1 MDCVLMAGTPETGPL
16 DRLPSNATTITT
28 LSPALTTP
36 AAIPETTASLD
47 VVVSDSEAMSPHKTQ
62 GAPGH
67 VAKVKASIESG
78 EVVRKSKDGG
88 GKLRKSLN
96 VIGGFKKA
104 TSGLM
109 AKLRASRDA
118 PETPVRRPS
127 PKAGSV
133 DAGDPTE
140 NVAAVSRVDLEA
152 GGVSLGPCG
161 RGCDCI

>member
-36 AAIPETTASLD
+36 AAIPETTASPD
-47 VVVSDSEAMSPHKTQ
+47 VETGAVVSDSEAMSPHKTQ

-78 EVVRKSKDGG
+78 EVVRKSKDGS

-118 PETPVRRPS
+118 CRPL
-127 PKAGSV
+127 KQHG
-133 DAGDPTE
+133 
-140 NVAAVSRVDLEA
+140 
-152 GGVSLGPCG
+152 
-161 RGCDCI
+161 